1 MFPLLRIAC
10 RRNGS
15 TMKASEVLL
24 GTVLAVDAAACTRHD
39 AAGPREELTAIGGVA
54 SSAGRTR
61 LQLPVEGELPSL
73 DGATD
78 WLNSPRLTSAALRG
92 KVVLVDFWT
101 YSCINWRR
109 TLPFLRAWADKY
121 RAHGLVVIGVHTPEF
136 QFEKTPANVRWAV
149 KEMGIAYPVA
159 VDSEYAI
166 WRAFANDYWPALYF
180 VDARG
185 RLRRHQFGEGDY
197 EQSERVIQ
205 ELLIEAGATG
215 VPGDLVS
222 VDARGVEVAAAWDT
236 LQSPETYVGYERAER
251 FASPLEAAPDER
263 RAYSAPMQLDLNQ
276 WALSGDWTIANW
288 SATSN
293 QANARVVYRF
303 HARDLHLVMG
313 PVTRGSAIRFRV
325 LVDGQPPAGAHGV
338 DVDAEGSG
346 LVTEQRLYQLI
357 RQPKPASD
365 RLFEIQFLDSGAEIF
380 SFTFG

>member
-1 MFPLLRIAC
+1 
-10 RRNGS
+10 
-15 TMKASEVLL
+15 
-24 GTVLAVDAAACTRHD
+24 
-39 AAGPREELTAIGGVA
+39 
-54 SSAGRTR
+54 
-61 LQLPVEGELPSL
+61 
-73 DGATD
+73 
-78 WLNSPRLTSAALRG
+78 
-92 KVVLVDFWT
+92 
-101 YSCINWRR
+101 
-109 TLPFLRAWADKY
+109 
-121 RAHGLVVIGVHTPEF
+121 
-136 QFEKTPANVRWAV
+136 
-149 KEMGIAYPVA
+149 MGIAYPVA